1 MRQRCALVTAL
12 LLLATCVFAEPAAP
26 TPRPPLASET
36 AAITILR
43 ATTDKSF
50 ADVIQELDFAITEHN
65 YRITGRN
72 TIGKALRKRGYEG
85 FPDVEVILFCSVEQ
99 AREVLLL
106 DPGYVA
112 LMPCKATVHEEG
124 AQTVISLNL
133 LPETH
138 PDPRVVAFA
147 QRVNGVMREI
157 LSFVLERPV
166 P

>member
-1 MRQRCALVTAL
+1 MAL
-12 LLLATCVFAEPAAP
+12 LLAPVMALAAGTVDAAEPA
-26 TPRPPLASET
+26 PRPPLASET
-36 AAITILR
+36 ASITLLR
-43 ATTDKSF
+43 GTTSKSF

-72 TIGKALRKRGYEG
+72 TIGKALRERGYEG

-112 LMPCKATVHEEG
+112 LMPCKATVHEENG
-124 AQTVISLNL
+124 QTVISMNL
-133 LPETH
+133 LPEVH

>member
-1 MRQRCALVTAL
+1 MRSVPAL
-12 LLLATCVFAEPAAP
+12 LWLIVVAAFPAAADP
-26 TPRPPLASET
+26 APRPALAAET

-72 TIGKALRKRGYEG
+72 TIGKALRERGYDG
-85 FPDVEVILFCSVEQ
+85 FPEVEVILFCSVEQ

-124 AQTVISLNL
+124 KQTVISMNL